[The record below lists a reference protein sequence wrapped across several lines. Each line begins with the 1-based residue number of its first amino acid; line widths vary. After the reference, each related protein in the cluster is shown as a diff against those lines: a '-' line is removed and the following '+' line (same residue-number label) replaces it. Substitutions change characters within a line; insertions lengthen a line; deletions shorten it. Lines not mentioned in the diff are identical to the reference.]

1 MLRRMMGTQAFHVH
15 LDWLSERGARTFSLM
30 SLSTSALQREKELY
44 REISAADKKAI
55 LIVLNQSF
63 KRSVYHLWFFYTYV
77 LCTCHILQHS
87 VFCGSG
93 TKPFRSQRERKQ
105 RPHCQDCQSAYSS
118 SPPTAASPLGV
129 AWNSTSR
136 VSFQFK
142 PQSLIKRKS
151 SPNGSYWSCSCC
163 SLLPLGINK
172 LKKR

>member
-1 MLRRMMGTQAFHVH
+1 MLRRMMGTQTFHVH

-63 KRSVYHLWFFYTYV
+63 KRSVYCLWFLYTYV

-105 RPHCQDCQSAYSS
+105 RPPCQDCQSAYSS
-118 SPPTAASPLGV
+118 PPHCRFSAGCCLKFDLQGFFSVQAS
-129 AWNSTSR
+129 
-136 VSFQFK
+136 VSDK
-142 PQSLIKRKS
+142 TEI
-151 SPNGSYWSCSCC
+151 
-163 SLLPLGINK
+163 LPK
-172 LKKR
+172 